1 MAGAG
6 DVDGDGVPDIL
17 AAGWIKS
24 ELGVPYGRVYIFSG
38 LDGTLIKTVTSFE
51 ADDAFGYTVASL
63 GDLNGD
69 GQPEFAV
76 AAPAA
81 QTGDLADGAVYV
93 FDLAA
98 VSLMHMTTADAL
110 HTFTNASLSRDFFG
124 SVIAYDDQQST
135 SSYHAILIGSV
146 DPISYGSSPAQFIF
160 SRHKLGTQQVLGETS
175 VTSQSG
181 GDVIPDGKVTN
192 SDVDAVVTGL
202 NQPARSGP
210 ASPDRDGDGF
220 VTGADLI
227 VVHGDYG
234 ATSPIH
240 TLVSD
245 PSPLVTRLAE
255 LTGNGG
261 GLSVEPGDPQ
271 PWQDK
276 PCNDDD
282 DGDDDD
288 GDGDDDDGPSIQP
301 GFPGVQPG
309 GRPISGPGGPA
320 RFAADPPTDGGDCDD
335 DDDDGDDGC
344 SGCDIPDGA
353 PDDADCDAIARTS
366 TPKHIGK
373 GMRDVELSVEL
384 TSDEWAVS
392 LSAGSSA
399 GGAVIVGPVLQ
410 GTTEHTWAVNLA
422 PDYVGE
428 VELKWIASNAN
439 TNVIVTKCV
448 SFNAVEYEPFP
459 FTHAAFIPCDI
470 VEGPPGPN
478 FFVTDWYGGDNR
490 VWCELQRSLP
500 EFLRAGLTSTYRTK
514 YRANV
519 PCMGPIVSPIP
530 QCYSILTPGEL
541 TLGNIPSS
549 AYPPFGT
556 SFGYNNGFP
565 PVAVPVVCDNPPMV
579 ATFQCTHELAAGASP
594 AIPPET
600 QGAHFDWEAV
610 PFDGPCGTP
619 LTHTTLWPSANAGRC
634 LFGVPFRTGPNK
646 VEFRYRLAAKLPLI
660 AVSPHIDAVV
670 TADLTWFVD
679 PNNGKQRID
688 YTFDISI
695 DGYPAH
701 EFFVGNTPTG
711 LAWWYDPLPGGS
723 TIDALWG
730 DAGDHTAIVPGQ
742 YHVL

>member
-227 VVHGDYG
+227 VVLGDYG

-335 DDDDGDDGC
+335 DDDDGDGGC
-344 SGCDIPDGA
+344 GGCDIPDGA
-353 PDDADCDAIARTS
+353 PDDADCDAF
-366 TPKHIGK
+366 
-373 GMRDVELSVEL
+373 
-384 TSDEWAVS
+384 
-392 LSAGSSA
+392 
-399 GGAVIVGPVLQ
+399 GPID
-410 GTTEHTWAVNLA
+410 TAN
-422 PDYVGE
+422 YVGRGQ
-428 VELKWIASNAN
+428 I
-439 TNVIVTKCV
+439 
-448 SFNAVEYEPFP
+448 
-459 FTHAAFIPCDI
+459 
-470 VEGPPGPN
+470 G
-478 FFVTDWYGGDNR
+478 
-490 VWCELQRSLP
+490 
-500 EFLRAGLTSTYRTK
+500 RA
-514 YRANV
+514 
-519 PCMGPIVSPIP
+519 
-530 QCYSILTPGEL
+530 
-541 TLGNIPSS
+541 
-549 AYPPFGT
+549 
-556 SFGYNNGFP
+556 
-565 PVAVPVVCDNPPMV
+565 
-579 ATFQCTHELAAGASP
+579 
-594 AIPPET
+594 
-600 QGAHFDWEAV
+600 
-610 PFDGPCGTP
+610 
-619 LTHTTLWPSANAGRC
+619 
-634 LFGVPFRTGPNK
+634 
-646 VEFRYRLAAKLPLI
+646 
-660 AVSPHIDAVV
+660 
-670 TADLTWFVD
+670 
-679 PNNGKQRID
+679 
-688 YTFDISI
+688 
-695 DGYPAH
+695 
-701 EFFVGNTPTG
+701 
-711 LAWWYDPLPGGS
+711 
-723 TIDALWG
+723 
-730 DAGDHTAIVPGQ
+730 
-742 YHVL
+742 HV